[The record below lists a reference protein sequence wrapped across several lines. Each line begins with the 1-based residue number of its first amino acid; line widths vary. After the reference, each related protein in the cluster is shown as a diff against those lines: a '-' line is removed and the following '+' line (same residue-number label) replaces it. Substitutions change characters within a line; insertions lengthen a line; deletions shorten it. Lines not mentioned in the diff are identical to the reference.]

1 MEITIRDVKSFPK
14 SDFKSIPS
22 KLEEAISLESKRIQE
37 FMLLC
42 ALVIFPLFA
51 FFDFYT
57 VNKQAFINV
66 TIIRLLISIAIGLGL
81 YIQKK
86 KQLNPYYLSY
96 FSLLSISTFCAYVT
110 FVGGKEYLFE
120 HNLASCTVF
129 LAASLFFMWHWKH
142 SIIVVL
148 LTIIVYLVGIQSSAI
163 TVQEIMV
170 SGGAVLITIMS
181 LFPVVVAYKYQSF
194 KHEYLLRKTLEET
207 GLQLLKE
214 KTFTEIKNKELQEAR
229 IVIDKSN
236 NELLRINSTLESTV
250 KERTQNLQE
259 KNEELKQILEELD
272 LFLYSSYHD
281 LKGPI
286 ARLLGLANLAK
297 KEVQDS
303 IAHFYV
309 DKFIDNVQEMQLL
322 MNKFNNINNINAK
335 KVVADKINFASVI
348 EELNKKYQ
356 LQLSSINFKIEVSE
370 DFPFATDRELLMVT
384 LQKIIENALIFRKNK
399 DEDFIKLTILLS
411 KANARISVYDNGL
424 GIPEAVLENVFKM
437 FYRGHEISR
446 GHGLGLYMAKKAC
459 DKMKSS
465 IKVISVEDIF
475 TEVVLLIPNKNN

>member
-1 MEITIRDVKSFPK
+1 MEITIRNVKTFPK
-14 SDFKSIPS
+14 SDFNPVPS
-22 KLEEAISLESKRIQE
+22 KLDEAISMESKKIQE

-57 VNKQAFINV
+57 IKNQYFANI
-66 TIIRLLISIAIGLGL
+66 TIIRIFISILIGIGL

-86 KQLNPYYLSY
+86 KQISHYYLSY
-96 FSLLSISTFCAYVT
+96 FSLLSISIFCAYVT
-110 FVGGKEYLFE
+110 FVGGKEHLYQ

-129 LAASLFFMWHWKH
+129 LASSLFFMWHWKH
-142 SIIVVL
+142 SVIVVL
-148 LTIIVYLVGIQSSAI
+148 VTIIFYLVGIQLSSDI
-163 TVQEIMV
+163 TIQEMMM
-170 SGGAVLITIMS
+170 SGGSVLVTIMA

-194 KHEYLLRKTLEET
+194 KHEYLLKKTLAET
-207 GLQLLKE
+207 GQQLLRE
-214 KTFTEIKNKELQEAR
+214 KTSTEIKNKELQEAR
-229 IVIDKSN
+229 SVIDQSN
-236 NELLRINSTLESTV
+236 KELLRINSTLESTV

-297 KEVQDS
+297 KEVQEN

-309 DKFIDNVQEMQLL
+309 DKFIDNIQEMQLL
-322 MNKFNNINNINAK
+322 MNKFNSINNISAK
-335 KVVADKINFASVI
+335 KVEPGKIDFSSVVD
-348 EELNKKYQ
+348 ELNKKYQ
-356 LQLSSINFKIEVSE
+356 LQLSTINFKIEISQ
-370 DFPFATDRELLMVT
+370 DFPFATDRELLMLA
-384 LQKIIENALIFRKNK
+384 LQKIIENALVFRKNK
-399 DEDFIKLTILLS
+399 DDDFIKLTILLS
-411 KANARISVYDNGL
+411 KANARISIYDNGL
-424 GIPEAVLENVFKM
+424 GMPETVLENVFKM

-459 DKMKSS
+459 DKIKSS

-475 TEVVLLIPNKNN
+475 TEVVLLIPNKN